1 VTWCEIEAW
10 FAANYRS
17 QEERAMSC
25 KDFEE
30 KVTLSQYDE
39 LSEKER
45 ADLDA
50 HFANCSECRA
60 RLEHATRLH
69 ALLAQRSSTEPSPEL
84 LAQCRMALDEVIDH
98 ELSTVSWKKLF
109 GELWS
114 GLTAVPVTRASWALA
129 ILLFGVGLGW
139 TLRPHVNVAPAAG
152 GAGTAANQASA
163 LSPDMS
169 NMRINA
175 ITQVSPAPEAG
186 QVRITVDAE
195 RRMTLQGSLDDPHI
209 RQVLVDALKSY
220 SNPGIRR
227 DSLDALQGAGGDLP
241 SVRDALLYALQN
253 DPNAGVRLEALRTV
267 RKMEWTPQV
276 QKALMNALA
285 PNNNPG
291 VRVAALDV
299 LVQHADE
306 STLPTLKRLAS
317 DDSNPYVRM
326 KSLNAVQR
334 LEAKGYTGE
343 PR

>member
-1 VTWCEIEAW
+1 
-10 FAANYRS
+10 
-17 QEERAMSC
+17 MSC

-30 KVTLSQYDE
+30 AVTMSQYDE
-39 LSEKER
+39 LSEKQH

-50 HFANCSECRA
+50 HIANCSECRA
-60 RLEHATRLH
+60 RLEQARRLH
-69 ALLAQRSSTEPSPEL
+69 ALLSQRSSAEPSPEL
-84 LAQCRMALDEVIDH
+84 LAQCRMALDEAIDH
-98 ELSTVSWKKLF
+98 ELSSVSWKKLF
-109 GELWS
+109 GELWA
-114 GLTAVPVTRASWALA
+114 GLTTVPLARASWALA
-129 ILLFGVGLGW
+129 ILLFGIGLGW
-139 TLRPHVNVAPAAG
+139 TLRPHFNVAP
-152 GAGTAANQASA
+152 GASNPASQASA
-163 LSPDMS
+163 LTPDMS

-220 SNPGIRR
+220 SNAGIRR

-253 DPNAGVRLEALRTV
+253 DPNPGVRLEALRTV
-267 RKMEWTPQV
+267 RRMEWTPEV

-306 STLPTLKRLAS
+306 STLPTLERLAS

-326 KSLNAVQR
+326 KSLNAVHR
-334 LEAKGYTGE
+334 IEAAKYSGE
-343 PR
+343 SR

>member
-1 VTWCEIEAW
+1 
-10 FAANYRS
+10 
-17 QEERAMSC
+17 MSC

-45 ADLDA
+45 AELDA
-50 HFANCSECRA
+50 HVANCSACRA
-60 RLEHATRLH
+60 RLEQAKRLH
-69 ALLAQRSSTEPSPEL
+69 TLLSQRSSAEPSTEL
-84 LAQCRMALDEVIDH
+84 LAQCRRALDEAIDR

-109 GELWS
+109 AELWS
-114 GLTAVPVTRASWALA
+114 GLTAVPITRASWALA

-139 TLRPHVNVAPAAG
+139 TLRPHFNAAPAAG
-152 GAGTAANQASA
+152 GVSTPLNQASA
-163 LSPDMS
+163 FTPD
-169 NMRINA
+169 MRINA
-175 ITQVSPAPEAG
+175 ITQVTPAPEAG

-220 SNPGIRR
+220 SNAGIRR

-253 DPNAGVRLEALRTV
+253 DPNPGVRLEALRTV
-267 RKMEWTPQV
+267 RRMEWTPEV
-276 QKALMNALA
+276 QKALMQALT
-285 PNNNPG
+285 PGNNPG
-291 VRVAALDV
+291 VRVAALDL
-299 LVQHADE
+299 LVRHADQ
-306 STLPTLKRLAS
+306 SALPMFERLAS

-326 KSLNAVQR
+326 KSLNAVR
-334 LEAKGYTGE
+334 MLEGEMSGE

>member
-1 VTWCEIEAW
+1 
-10 FAANYRS
+10 
-17 QEERAMSC
+17 MSC

-39 LSEKER
+39 LSEKQR
-45 ADLDA
+45 ADLHA
-50 HFANCSECRA
+50 HLANCSECRA
-60 RLEHATRLH
+60 RLEQARRLH
-69 ALLAQRSSTEPSPEL
+69 ALLSQRSPSEPSPEL
-84 LAQCRMALDEVIDH
+84 LAQCRMALDEAIDR
-98 ELSTVSWKKLF
+98 ELSSVSWRKLF
-109 GELWS
+109 GELWA
-114 GLTAVPVTRASWALA
+114 GLTAIPLTRASWALA
-129 ILLFGVGLGW
+129 ILLFGIGLGW
-139 TLRPHVNVAPAAG
+139 TLRPHFNIAPAAG
-152 GAGTAANQASA
+152 GASNPASQAST
-163 LSPDMS
+163 LTPDIS

-175 ITQVSPAPEAG
+175 ITQVAPAPEAG

-220 SNPGIRR
+220 SNAGIRR
-227 DSLDALQGAGGDLP
+227 DSLDALQAAGGDLP

-267 RKMEWTPQV
+267 RKMEWTPEV

-285 PNNNPG
+285 PDNNPG

-306 STLPTLKRLAS
+306 STLPTLERLAS

-326 KSLNAVQR
+326 KSLNAVHR
-334 LEAKGYTGE
+334 LEAEGYSGE